1 MKSLIK
7 LQQDFAEKKIIKTYF
22 AIVHGKLNDAFEINS
37 KIDGKKAKTQANTI
51 KNYVIDGVDYTLL
64 ELNPLT
70 GRTHQL
76 RIHLSE
82 NKSPIIGDKIYGLE
96 ETGYFKNK
104 SLFLFAG
111 KILVEHPVSKKAMS
125 LELQLPKRFRNLDYY
140 RAD

>member
-1 MKSLIK
+1 
-7 LQQDFAEKKIIKTYF
+7 
-22 AIVHGKLNDAFEINS
+22 
-37 KIDGKKAKTQANTI
+37 KKAKTQANTI
-51 KNYVIDGVDYTLL
+51 KNYVIDRVDYTLL

-111 KILVEHPVSKKAMS
+111 KILVEHPVFKKAMS